1 MKTLISAVA
10 LATILS
16 TPALACKT
24 PIKPIGICGVD
35 ANCPVPGKPKV
46 VKPWNRNK

>member
-16 TPALACKT
+16 TPALACKQ
-24 PIKPIGICGVD
+24 PIKPIGVCGVD
-35 ANCPVPGKPKV
+35 VKCPQFPIKPKP
-46 VKPWNRNK
+46 KPWK